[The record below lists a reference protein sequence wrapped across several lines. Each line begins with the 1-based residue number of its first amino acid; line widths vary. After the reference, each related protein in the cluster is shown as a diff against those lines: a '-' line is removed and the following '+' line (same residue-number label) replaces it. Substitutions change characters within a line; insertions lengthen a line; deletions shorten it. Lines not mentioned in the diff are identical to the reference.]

1 MGEKK
6 RYKTLDMVF
15 STMSSVLFSSTCIY
29 VVSPLSHKKSVY
41 NPNYLEDDT
50 TVLFRLWTI

>member
-1 MGEKK
+1 MGEKSDT
-6 RYKTLDMVF
+6 KTLDMVF
-15 STMSSVLFSSTCIY
+15 STMSSVLLSSTCIY
-29 VVSPLSHKKSVY
+29 VVFPLPHRKPVH